1 MGTHIH
7 TIFTLIHI
15 LSTIL
20 RHIDI
25 LHHTLVTITII
36 ATEELII
43 ATEELIIVM
52 EPDQRDLARLDLLG
66 EVPECQVLRRDL
78 GVDLVCITAV
88 DLTIKRLKAGMF
100 NDKMAEIIYRD
111 DGSSA
116 STSRIVVA
124 QTTEEFFSLLG
135 RNPTCVADFYANW
148 CKPCHIISP
157 KYDAMSLEPDFKDV
171 VFIKINIDNVDDATR
186 RQLKTY
192 ALPLFIMFKNGVE
205 VAREMGAS
213 DRNVR
218 NMLYSHK

>member
-25 LHHTLVTITII
+25 LRHTLVTITII
-36 ATEELII
+36 TATEEFVV
-43 ATEELIIVM
+43 T
-52 EPDQRDLARLDLLG
+52 EPDPWALARLDLLG
-66 EVPECQVLRRDL
+66 EVSECQVLRRDR
-78 GVDLVCITAV
+78 GVDLACITAV

-111 DGSSA
+111 VGSSA
-116 STSRIVVA
+116 PTSRVVVA